1 MKMNQY
7 MGQFLEVL
15 DDMDKKAEATIKSG
29 KKARRVPGLIIG
41 APGDGKTTEINMWAE
56 FKGYNVTTITPS
68 NYTLDDI
75 SGLDVMMNG
84 GLERMTPSWFNQLAE
99 MAKNGKRNVL
109 FIDEISAT
117 NDLLQ
122 PPLFRLIFDRVLA
135 TKALPENTL
144 IVAAGNLSEDLN
156 NSFRMT
162 APLVNRFM
170 ILNITNDDISYR
182 EIIENEIDDMDHDE
196 VAEFLGLTET
206 SKKKYDFDKFR
217 EWYLDNLSE
226 FRQGKSVITD
236 DSEMGGLLGFISPRS
251 VKYAMMFAEAY
262 MGKFNDPIWMRI
274 VGDTLGM
281 SNKREGQPLRT
292 VLQAN
297 ESEFIRKVQIENTTF
312 KGIRDEILMSGLTN
326 EALVALGKLV
336 ENATLRNT
344 TNQDLTYF
352 GEIVSKYPASETLD
366 YLSKKLIKKLS

>member
-15 DDMDKKAEATIKSG
+15 DEMDRQAEAKIAEG

-56 FKGYNVTTITPS
+56 HKGYNVTTITPS

-84 GLERMTPSWFNQLAE
+84 GLERMTPSWFNDLADK
-99 MAKNGKRNVL
+99 AKNGKRNVL

-135 TKALPENTL
+135 TKPLPKNTF

-170 ILNITNDDISYR
+170 ILNITNEDINYR
-182 EIIENEIDDMDHDE
+182 EIIENEIDDFDEDE
-196 VAEFLGLTET
+196 VAEFLGIKEP
-206 SKKKYDFDKFR
+206 SKKKYDFNKFQ

-226 FRQGKSVITD
+226 FRQGKSTITD

-251 VKYAMMFAEAY
+251 VKYAMMFSEAY
-262 MGKFNDPIWMRI
+262 MGKYNDPIWMRI

-281 SNKREGQPLRT
+281 SVKREGQPLRT
-292 VLQAN
+292 VLMAN
-297 ESEFIRKVQIENTTF
+297 ESEFLRKTQIENATF
-312 KGIRDEILMSGLTN
+312 KSIRDEIISCGLTN
-326 EALVALGKLV
+326 ETLTALGKLV
-336 ENATLRNT
+336 DNASLKNT

-352 GEIVSKYPASETLD
+352 GEIVNSFPKNETLD
-366 YLSKKLIKKLS
+366 YLNRKLIKKLS

>member
-7 MGQFLEVL
+7 MGQFLETL
-15 DDMDKKAEATIKSG
+15 DTLDKQAESKIKKG
-29 KKARRVPGLIIG
+29 EKARRVPGLIIG
-41 APGDGKTTEINMWAE
+41 GPGDGKTTSIILWAE
-56 FKGYNVTTITPS
+56 VKGYNVTTLTPS
-68 NYTLDDI
+68 NYTIDDI
-75 SGLDVMMNG
+75 SGLDVMQNG
-84 GLERMTPSWFNQLAE
+84 GLERMTPSWFNQLVE
-99 MAKNGKRNVL
+99 NSKNGKRNVL

-182 EIIENEIDDMDHDE
+182 EIIENDIDDLSKSE
-196 VAEFLGLTET
+196 IVEFLGLNET
-206 SKKKYDFDKFR
+206 TGKRYDFKKFYD
-217 EWYLDNLSE
+217 WYLDNLSE
-226 FRQGKSVITD
+226 FRPGKSTITD

-262 MGKFNDPIWMRI
+262 MGRFNDPIWMRI

-297 ESEFIRKVQIENTTF
+297 ESEFTRSKESSVDTF
-312 KGIRDEILMSGLTN
+312 KSLRDEVFSCGLNSTIISN
-326 EALVALGKLV
+326 LSRLV
-336 ENATLRNT
+336 EKANLTNT
-344 TNQDLTYF
+344 TNQDIKYF
-352 GEIVSKYPASETLD
+352 SEIIGKYPQSEELN
-366 YLSKKLIKKLS
+366 YLNRRLIQKLS

>member
-15 DDMDKKAEATIKSG
+15 DKMDKEAEAKIKSG
-29 KKARRVPGLIIG
+29 KKARRAPGLVIG

-56 FKGYNVTTITPS
+56 HKGYNVTTITPS

-84 GLERMTPSWFNQLAE
+84 GLERMTPSWFNDLADK
-99 MAKNGKRNVL
+99 AKNGKRNVL

-135 TKALPENTL
+135 TKPLPENTL

-162 APLVNRFM
+162 APLVNRFLV
-170 ILNITNDDISYR
+170 LNITNDDINYR
-182 EIIENEIDDMDHDE
+182 EIIENEIDDMDDDE
-196 VAEFLGLTET
+196 VVEFLGITEP
-206 SKKKYDFDKFR
+206 SKKKYDFNKFR

-262 MGKFNDPIWMRI
+262 MGMFNDHIWMRI

-292 VLQAN
+292 VLYAN
-297 ESEFIRKVQIENTTF
+297 ESEFLRKVQAENATF
-312 KGIRDEILMSGLTN
+312 KSIRDEILNYGLTN

-336 ENATLRNT
+336 DNATLRNV

-352 GEIVSKYPASETLD
+352 GEIVNKFPQNETIE
-366 YLSKKLIKKLS
+366 YLNRKLIKKLS

>member
-15 DDMDKKAEATIKSG
+15 DEMDRQAEAKIAEG

-56 FKGYNVTTITPS
+56 YKGYNVTTITPS

-75 SGLDVMMNG
+75 SGLDVMQNG
-84 GLERMTPSWFNQLAE
+84 GLERMTPSWFNQLAD

-135 TKALPENTL
+135 TKPLPKNTF

-170 ILNITNDDISYR
+170 ILNITNEDINYR
-182 EIIENEIDDMDHDE
+182 EIIENEIDDFDEDE
-196 VAEFLGLTET
+196 VVEFLGVKEP
-206 SKKKYDFDKFR
+206 SKKKYDFNKFQ

-226 FRQGKSVITD
+226 FRQGKSTITD

-251 VKYAMMFAEAY
+251 VKYAMMFSEAY
-262 MGKFNDPIWMRI
+262 MGKYNDPIWMRI

-281 SNKREGQPLRT
+281 SVKREGQPLRT
-292 VLQAN
+292 VLMAN
-297 ESEFIRKVQIENTTF
+297 ESEFLRKTQIENATF
-312 KGIRDEILMSGLTN
+312 KSIRDEILNCGLTN
-326 EALVALGKLV
+326 ETLTALGKLV
-336 ENATLRNT
+336 DNASLKNT

-352 GEIVSKYPASETLD
+352 GEIVNSFPKNETLD
-366 YLSKKLIKKLS
+366 YLNRKLIKKLS